1 MPSVTRLFDGAVF
14 GSLARSPVSC
24 GPNGARSRRSV
35 GVSPDDGFSSTLS
48 SAWTV
53 SRSLLPPGRRTTRA
67 QFALTFRDLAAR
79 FLGVGVPTI
88 RNSAWFARNR
98 GQKRPPAPQTDDQP
112 GPQLIQV
119 LDEAQVILVADR
131 PDSAKHA
138 ATA

>member
-1 MPSVTRLFDGAVF
+1 MTVIVAVNGSPMPSVTRLFDGAVF

-35 GVSPDDGFSSTLS
+35 GVSPDDGFASTLIGAPHGS
-48 SAWTV
+48 E
-53 SRSLLPPGRRTTRA
+53 
-67 QFALTFRDLAAR
+67 FALTFRDLAPR
-79 FLGVGVPTI
+79 FLGVGVADDPQQRVVLPETEGKSD
-88 RNSAWFARNR
+88 RQRR
-98 GQKRPPAPQTDDQP
+98 QTDDQP

-119 LDEAQVILVADR
+119 LDEAQMILVADR